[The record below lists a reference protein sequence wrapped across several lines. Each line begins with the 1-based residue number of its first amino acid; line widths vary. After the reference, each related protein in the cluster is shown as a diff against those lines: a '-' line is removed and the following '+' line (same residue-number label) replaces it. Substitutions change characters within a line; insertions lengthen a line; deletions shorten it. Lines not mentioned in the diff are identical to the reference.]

1 MSDRRNTTPPNTIPE
16 SALIPDGDSEQE
28 IEYEDMPVDELIR
41 LARAVTQRLNDEDRK
56 RLAQEVKVSEQHH
69 SIQTKAP
76 ITLQQFFT
84 GEIDLDTELAQRFSG
99 APLLSAASFYPKDGE
114 SAASRRHTAFLTT
127 QDNAAMV
134 TIELP
139 LKSAEIEATFTLNS
153 MLSFRFNLGA
163 LDRSDQQRWLS
174 LMRRSDGGI
183 AFLWSK
189 DRWEKDYMI
198 FVVRQHFTRLY
209 AFSPN
214 KFEAAARITP
224 DLVED
229 LLKWL
234 EHIWLGDTISA
245 PVRKIPPPQAFS
257 PPPAPPPVLPRPT
270 LVDSSPIESQSDVSE
285 DSKDDE
291 SGSAFEW

>member
-1 MSDRRNTTPPNTIPE
+1 MSDRHNSTPPNTLPE
-16 SALIPDGDSEQE
+16 SALLPESGSEQE

-56 RLAQEVKVSEQHH
+56 RLAQEVKVSEQQHT
-69 SIQTKAP
+69 IQTKAP

-99 APLLSAASFYPKDGE
+99 APLLSTISFYPKDGE
-114 SAASRRHTAFLTT
+114 ASSSRRHTAFLTT
-127 QDNAAMV
+127 QDNAATV
-134 TIELP
+134 TVEIP
-139 LKSAEIEATFTLNS
+139 LKSAEIEATFTLSN

-163 LDRSDQQRWLS
+163 LDRGDQQRWLS

-198 FVVRQHFTRLY
+198 FVVRKYFTRVY

-214 KFEAAARITP
+214 RFEAAARLTP
-224 DLVED
+224 ELIEK
-229 LLKWL
+229 LLKWF
-234 EHIWLGDTISA
+234 EKIWLGDSLPE
-245 PVRKIPPPQAFS
+245 PVQAEPPLQAFS
-257 PPPAPPPVLPRPT
+257 PPPTYEPPPSQL
-270 LVDSSPIESQSDVSE
+270 DSSQVEAEKVE
-285 DSKDDE
+285 DDQPEDME
-291 SGSAFEW
+291 TGSSFEW

>member
-1 MSDRRNTTPPNTIPE
+1 MSDRQNTPPPNTIPE
-16 SALIPDGDSEQE
+16 STLLPDSDSEQE

-56 RLAQEVKVSEQHH
+56 RMAREVKASEQQHT
-69 SIQTKAP
+69 IQTKAP

-84 GEIDLDTELAQRFSG
+84 GEIDLDTELAQRFSA
-99 APLLSAASFYPKDGE
+99 APLLSSASFYPKDGE
-114 SAASRRHTAFLTT
+114 TSSSRRHTAFLTT

-198 FVVRQHFTRLY
+198 FVVRKHFTRLY

-214 KFEAAARITP
+214 RFEAGARLTP
-224 DLVED
+224 DLIED
-229 LLKWL
+229 LLQWL
-234 EHIWLGDTISA
+234 ESIWFGDNIPEA
-245 PVRKIPPPQAFS
+245 IQHQPPPQPT
-257 PPPAPPPVLPRPT
+257 PPPPPSYQPPPT
-270 LVDSSPIESQSDVSE
+270 EFDSGPIESQDEPSE
-285 DSKDDE
+285 DDE
-291 SGSAFEW
+291 SGSPFEW